1 VLADSFIYL
10 TDRTGTEILNKNYSD
25 TPLLL
30 DKEISQQTVNHTA
43 YTVMRTVNSELGIT
57 AVMGIPENYFAERV
71 SSVWQFIILYA
82 MLIILVSILTS
93 VTLAYYQYS
102 PFKKMMDSI
111 QKVISFPP
119 DEKNEYNYIS
129 NTIISLDSQ
138 SKRYEKELSLMKTSI
153 GSNLLDR
160 MLNGRIHT
168 LEDEEKCVNIFH
180 FISENFLVCIMRIEE
195 TVENGQ
201 DLDITTRVNGVIRE
215 QLEADFDF
223 PICFYNGETL
233 KTSIIFNLPEESSSD
248 LGAFYTSLVKMTG
261 IVRETCGAEIIF
273 GIGTIAYGRWV

>member
-1 VLADSFIYL
+1 M
-10 TDRTGTEILNKNYSD
+10 
-25 TPLLL
+25 
-30 DKEISQQTVNHTA
+30 QTVNP
-43 YTVMRTVNSELGIT
+43 ELGLT

-180 FISENFLVCIMRIEE
+180 FISENFLVCIMRIE
-195 TVENGQ
+195 
-201 DLDITTRVNGVIRE
+201 
-215 QLEADFDF
+215 
-223 PICFYNGETL
+223 
-233 KTSIIFNLPEESSSD
+233 
-248 LGAFYTSLVKMTG
+248 
-261 IVRETCGAEIIF
+261 
-273 GIGTIAYGRWV
+273 